1 MTFFG
6 ELKRRN
12 VFRAGIAYLL
22 AAWVLLQIVDFVLD
36 AISAPNWI
44 VQVFI
49 LAAAVGLPV
58 VLVFSWVFEM
68 TPEGVKRESEIDR
81 SRSIT
86 PATGRKLD
94 RVIIVFLA
102 VAVVLLLADRFL
114 GSRDSQAV
122 SDPAQA
128 ESSQTIAEQES
139 ADPVGGR
146 RAADEVAPNEK
157 SIAVLPFL
165 ALSSGPD
172 DEYFADGLTEEIL
185 NSLAQLPE
193 LLVTARTSAFHFK
206 DKDIPIQEIAAQ
218 LGVTAV
224 VEGSVR
230 RSGDRLRVTV
240 QLIRAAD
247 GFHLWSENY
256 DSTSKDTI
264 AVQEDI
270 AEKIA
275 TAMNV
280 VMNENKREA
289 MHQAGLRDVEA
300 FIAWQKGL
308 ELAEKGHGDA
318 DMFSLLRQAN
328 DYFEIVQQRAPKFPL
343 AWGFHADL
351 YTHQLLDGANNQ
363 PGGLTDPAEI
373 ERAQAQAI
381 ADYEAALRLA
391 RTPQERNNADI
402 DLAYVTGDWR
412 GMPARLERHAG
423 EQGCSGT
430 NWLENISLPYGYAE
444 VLLTRQKEFTVCNPF
459 SSAAWRA
466 AVRTLLWSG
475 DFDQALQYARKGSEL
490 APGEWLSMM
499 LVFAHVAL
507 GQFEEAE
514 AEINSR
520 LQTQGDALAAR
531 MLVAAARGDR
541 EQASRIL
548 ALRGQEQPESDFWG
562 LMMHSW
568 AGDRERANQ
577 IAARM
582 DEHPFG
588 SQALATT
595 TLWCLCGE
603 GWDLAVTPNFA
614 ARIEASGLPWP
625 PASPIKFPLKNW

>member
-12 VFRAGIAYLL
+12 VFRVGIAYLL
-22 AAWVLLQIVDFVLD
+22 AAWVLLQVVDFVLD

-49 LAAAVGLPV
+49 LAAAVGLPI

-81 SRSIT
+81 SQSIS
-86 PATGRKLD
+86 PHTGRKLD

-102 VAVVLLLADRFL
+102 VAVVLLLTDRFM
-114 GSRDSQAV
+114 GSRG
-122 SDPAQA
+122 SDPEKGSEPFSQESSA
-128 ESSQTIAEQES
+128 ESGELAGEK
-139 ADPVGGR
+139 
-146 RAADEVAPNEK
+146 RALTPFPTPTEK

-165 ALSSGPD
+165 ALSNGPD

-206 DKDIPIQEIAAQ
+206 GKDVPIQEIAAQ
-218 LGVTAV
+218 LGVATV

-230 RSGDRLRVTV
+230 RSGDRLRVTA

-256 DSTSKDTI
+256 DSTSQDTI
-264 AVQEDI
+264 SVQEDI

-275 TAMNV
+275 AAMNV
-280 VMNENKREA
+280 VMDEGKREA
-289 MHQAGLRDVEA
+289 MQQVGLRDVEA
-300 FIAWQKGL
+300 FIAWQKGI

-328 DYFEIVQQRAPKFPL
+328 DYFEIVQQRAPKFPE
-343 AWGFHADL
+343 AWGLHADL
-351 YTHQLLDGANNQ
+351 YTHQLLDGANNM
-363 PGGLTDPAEI
+363 PGGLTDPSEI
-373 ERAQAQAI
+373 EQALAQAI
-381 ADYEAALRLA
+381 ADYEVALRLA
-391 RTPQERNNADI
+391 RTPQEQNNAEI

-412 GMPARLERHAG
+412 GMPARIDRFAG
-423 EQGCSGT
+423 EQGCSGA
-430 NWLENISLPYGYAE
+430 NWLENISLPYGFAE
-444 VLLTRQKEFTVCNPF
+444 VLLPRQKEFTVCNPLA
-459 SSAAWRA
+459 SSTWRA

-475 DFDQALQYARKGSEL
+475 DFDQALQFAQKGSEM
-490 APGEWLSMM
+490 APGEWLSIM

-520 LQTQGDALAAR
+520 LRTQGNVLAAR

-541 EQASRIL
+541 EQASRVL
-548 ALRGQEQPESDFWG
+548 ALRSQDPEDSDFWG

-568 AGDRERANQ
+568 AGDREQANQ

-582 DEHPFG
+582 DKHPFG
-588 SQALATT
+588 TQALSTT
-595 TLWCLCGE
+595 RLGCLCGE
-603 GWDLAVTPNFA
+603 GWDLEVTPNFA
-614 ARIEASGLPWP
+614 ARVEASGLPWP
-625 PASPIKFPLKNW
+625 PDSPIKFPLKNW